1 MIVKADVD
9 MRKIFRDRERMV
21 FLRMMQG
28 KTLKEIAEEFNVT
41 EDRISDIQNRIY
53 YKMNDGEVE

>member
-9 MRKIFRDRERMV
+9 MREIFKDRERMV

-28 KTLKEIAEEFNVT
+28 RTREEIAKEFNVT
-41 EDRISDIQNRIY
+41 EERIKQIQNRIY
-53 YKMNDGEVE
+53 EKMGG

>member
-9 MRKIFRDRERMV
+9 MREIFKDRERVV

-28 KTLKEIAEEFNVT
+28 KTLKEIAEEFNVN
-41 EDRISDIQNRIY
+41 EDRIKLIQKRIY
-53 YKMNDGEVE
+53 EKMGG